1 MSVTWIR
8 VLIGVLLLVIMVVAA
23 IPLLVLIDLSGGG
36 SGFGMCPDGIA
47 ACSTGL
53 TAGPEFGLILVGVLF
68 ALVATV
74 RVLLRMARRI
84 DRERQLAVNL
94 R

>member
-1 MSVTWIR
+1 
-8 VLIGVLLLVIMVVAA
+8 
-23 IPLLVLIDLSGGG
+23 
-36 SGFGMCPDGIA
+36 MCPEGIA

-53 TAGPEFGLILVGVLF
+53 TVGPEFGLILVGVLF

-84 DRERQLAVNL
+84 DRERRLVGV

>member
-1 MSVTWIR
+1 M
-8 VLIGVLLLVIMVVAA
+8 LIGVLLLAIMAVAA

-47 ACSTGL
+47 ACATGL

-74 RVLLRMARRI
+74 RVLLRMARRM
-84 DRERQLAVNL
+84 DRQQRTVVSSP
-94 R
+94 

>member
-1 MSVTWIR
+1 
-8 VLIGVLLLVIMVVAA
+8 
-23 IPLLVLIDLSGGG
+23 
-36 SGFGMCPDGIA
+36 MCPDGIA
-47 ACSTGL
+47 ACATGL

-74 RVLLRMARRI
+74 RILLRMARRI
-84 DRERQLAVNL
+84 DRERRLVGV